1 MRRIA
6 ILVVLA
12 ACGESNSGPRV
23 DAGPCEDPFLNV
35 PWPSAADPQVCSRP
49 PSQAAERTQCGEV
62 KEDCDSTGVVTPNLA
77 CLTGTPPVLPPD
89 PATVTLEGFAD
100 VFSNGPS
107 ADGVR
112 VQVFRAADITPAITD
127 LSQVTPIATTDLVL
141 DATTVMTARACPQE
155 NNDPEELRGD
165 CVLPDNDCVGCDVA
179 VDAPDFC
186 YKTQCHPMQRWEVYY
201 SIPNVPTNTFLVIRT
216 IGLDGA
222 AVNPDHVT
230 WAPLVQYNVFLST
243 ADPACVLDPYK
254 GDENCLDQS
263 GATPVYRLNANL
275 LSRSDYETIPIT
287 AGLSG
292 GVTPGHGAVAGEVHD
307 CDDIRVGFAQ
317 IGFDPIPLRPIYF
330 NGNPV
335 MTLPE
340 IGGAVRGTDR
350 LGLFAGLD
358 LPPGDVT
365 VVALGDVGGTLT
377 ELGRFTAR
385 VFPNTVTTVGIN
397 GGKPV
402 QPQ

>member
-6 ILVVLA
+6 ILMVLA
-12 ACGESNSGPRV
+12 GCGGGNSTPLPDGGAC
-23 DAGPCEDPFLNV
+23 DDPLSLA
-35 PWPSAADPQVCSRP
+35 WPSEADPQVCSRP
-49 PSQAAERTQCGEV
+49 PSQEAARTQCGDV
-62 KEDCDSTGVVTPNLA
+62 KEDCDTTGVLQPDLD
-77 CLTGTPPVLPPD
+77 CLTASPPVLPPD

-112 VQVFRAADITPAITD
+112 VEVFRASDITPAITD
-127 LSQVTPIATTDLVL
+127 LSQITPINSIDLVL
-141 DATTVMTARACPQE
+141 DATTVLTARACPQE

-165 CVLPDNDCVGCDVA
+165 CVIPDTDCTACDVA

-201 SIPNVPTNTFLVIRT
+201 SIPNIPTNTFLVLRS
-216 IGLDGA
+216 IGLSGGA
-222 AVNPDHVT
+222 VDPDHVT

-254 GDENCLDQS
+254 GDENCLDQT

-275 LSRSDYETIPIT
+275 LSRSDYDTIPIT
-287 AGLSG
+287 AGLSS
-292 GVTPGHGAVAGEVHD
+292 GVSPGHGAVAGEVHD
-307 CDDIRVGFAQ
+307 CDDIRVEFAQ
-317 IGFDPIPLRPIYF
+317 IGYNPVPLRAIYF

-335 MTLPE
+335 TTLPE
-340 IGGAVRGTDR
+340 LGRALDGTDR

-358 LPPGDVT
+358 LPPGEVT
-365 VVALGDVGGTLT
+365 VAALGLIDGTVTL
-377 ELGRFTAR
+377 LGQFTAR
-385 VFPNTVTTVGIN
+385 VFPNTVTTIGIN

-402 QPQ
+402 QP